1 MPQCGGFGEEVVGGD
16 SRGGSGQ
23 GVEVTPTIA
32 STNHACGPK
41 VLNRKT
47 KLIKLNK
54 TFIVVGELMN
64 GKYISNQRR
73 GEKDVSMS
81 KLSGSYR

>member
-32 STNHACGPK
+32 STNHAVWSEGP
-41 VLNRKT
+41 
-47 KLIKLNK
+47 
-54 TFIVVGELMN
+54 
-64 GKYISNQRR
+64 
-73 GEKDVSMS
+73 
-81 KLSGSYR
+81 